1 MPSRETAEANFFAS
15 LLYPREIVA
24 TCENSA
30 ALNAL
35 ASRKHSADRPGR
47 RRDDELASWDA
58 AIDNGQA
65 DAKWRRQNLTGG
77 DEIVTRGFDL
87 AELGA

>member
-1 MPSRETAEANFFAS
+1 MQSRENAETNFFAS

-24 TCENSA
+24 TCENSP

-35 ASRKHSADRPGR
+35 VSRRHSADRPGR
-47 RRDDELASWDA
+47 WRDDELATWDA
-58 AIDNGQA
+58 AIDNGQ

-87 AELGA
+87 AALGA